1 MQQLNIK
8 LTPNKEEQTWSLE
21 INGEIYEPVDI
32 EFAKQLVKR
41 AMIELNKAAIRR
53 AQ

>member
-8 LTPNKEEQTWSLE
+8 LTPKEEQTWSLE